1 MKNRILKVIKERL
14 ARLEF
19 KKQEYILDLREATS
33 RKEENVLRVE
43 MLEVTSLIS
52 LNKELKLEL
61 TVER

>member
-1 MKNRILKVIKERL
+1 MKNIILKVIKERL
-14 ARLEF
+14 SRLEF

-33 RKEENVLRVE
+33 RKEENDLRVE